1 MRVGRHRQETTVEQT
16 LEELSS
22 VTGDL
27 EQQLL
32 DMVAELNALAK
43 DHRVALKQARRVAEE
58 TKLAAEG
65 GDGG

>member
-43 DHRVALKQARRVAEE
+43 DHKVALKQARRVAEE